1 MKRIGRLNGGN
12 HGDLAVSLDTIP
24 PLTCTS
30 MLSYHVT
37 ADYKSAALPLRHA
50 GSWSHPGSEAT
61 ISLQPGRRR
70 AEVRSVGRGAAGT
83 RRGRD
88 AAEIHQTGVSPW
100 PPSRP
105 TTDSWAPVQS
115 RARSRLPSQAEP
127 EHGQAIPR
135 RPGLPAGTRRRSR
148 GVRNPC
154 RQPARR
160 GRRLLVDPVH
170 RRSRGNRGRRHR
182 RLARRRKKGPR
193 PGDPARVINTGSI
206 DGIQLPDMATL
217 AYSASR
223 AGIHQLSRHLEKG
236 LQGRASRL
244 MRSRLARFRAR

>member
-1 MKRIGRLNGGN
+1 
-12 HGDLAVSLDTIP
+12 
-24 PLTCTS
+24 
-30 MLSYHVT
+30 
-37 ADYKSAALPLRHA
+37 LRHA
-50 GSWSHPGSEAT
+50 GGWSHPGSEAT

-70 AEVRSVGRGAAGT
+70 AEVRSVDAARQGRGAAGT

-100 PPSRP
+100 LPGRP

-182 RLARRRKKGPR
+182 RLRRRRKKGP
-193 PGDPARVINTGSI
+193 DPAIR
-206 DGIQLPDMATL
+206 P
-217 AYSASR
+217 ASSTPAPSTESSCPTWR
-223 AGIHQLSRHLEKG
+223 PWRIRPA
-236 LQGRASRL
+236 GRASTSSAGTLRK
-244 MRSRLARFRAR
+244 ACRAGRHG